1 VPTLP
6 IDLTT
11 DVTGVLPVA
20 NGGTGLSALGSALQW
35 IRVNA
40 LGTALEYWTG
50 VINLA
55 SAMVTGV
62 LPFANGGT
70 GLSAVGS
77 ALQIARTNAA
87 ANAWEWWTLIV
98 DLTTQVG
105 SSVLPRANGGTGLS
119 AAGSA
124 GNVLTSNGT
133 DWVSGTPTSGAIPS
147 GNAFPGSPSDNDL
160 FRRTDR
166 DILYY
171 YDSGGSRWLSM
182 NQFVLQ
188 VTNVEIAFPLTGNNT
203 AGRASN
209 PWAGEYDIYIEDAFF
224 NYVLSGTGNWTL
236 SIQKVNTT
244 PTGTQ
249 IITSGAFSTAG
260 TFQIKV
266 NGANVVVPT
275 SDNIIYYV
283 LVATENSG
291 TASITWA
298 TSAFTYRLIG

>member
-1 VPTLP
+1 
-6 IDLTT
+6 
-11 DVTGVLPVA
+11 VTGTLGIG
-20 NGGTGLSALGSALQW
+20 NGGTGLTAVGSSLQLL
-35 IRVNA
+35 RTNVGA
-40 LGTALEYWTG
+40 TALE
-50 VINLA
+50 
-55 SAMVTGV
+55 
-62 LPFANGGT
+62 F
-70 GLSAVGS
+70 
-77 ALQIARTNAA
+77 
-87 ANAWEWWTLIV
+87 WTLIV

-105 SSVLPRANGGTGLS
+105 SSILPRANGGTGLS
-119 AAGSA
+119 SAGSA

-171 YDSGGSRWLSM
+171 YDGSRWLSM

-203 AGRASN
+203 GGRASN
-209 PWAGEYDIYIEDAFF
+209 PWASEYDIYIEDAFF

-236 SIQKVNTT
+236 SIQKVNAT

-249 IITSGAFSTAG
+249 IITSGAFSSAG

-275 SDNIIYYV
+275 SDSIIYYV